1 MNALRRPFQWTDCLS
16 PTRARQFLDLS
27 PPYPTVAQLPDTSR
41 FYEMFTY
48 MFQLLH
54 HDALT
59 ASCLGFSWKYFTERL
74 LITKNNVF
82 SRKWKERTLCQM
94 SLAGNMGAPGGMFRT
109 NLKVCVDKRKVYMGR
124 HAKRLT
130 SVRHY
135 AVFLSFLQLHRTMPL
150 QSYCHSGGQRSSPY
164 RQPHKYGPHFHIPFL
179 RHLF

>member
-1 MNALRRPFQWTDCLS
+1 MNRLPLS
-16 PTRARQFLDLS
+16 NARKTVPRSLA
-27 PPYPTVAQLPDTSR
+27 PRPTVIQLPDTSR

-74 LITKNNVF
+74 LIKKYYVF
-82 SRKWKERTLCQM
+82 SRKWKEQTLCQM
-94 SLAGNMGAPGGMFRT
+94 LLAGNVGAPGGMFRT
-109 NLKVCVDKRKVYMGR
+109 NLKVRVDKRKVYMGR

-130 SVRHY
+130 SVRQY
-135 AVFLSFLQLHRTMPL
+135 VVFLSFLQLHWTKPFITIW
-150 QSYCHSGGQRSSPY
+150 RSPRWSEIPS

-179 RHLF
+179 RH